1 MRDAWRLAFGTFT
14 ALRVPA
20 PASVGPHEL
29 GRALLLAPVTALLF
43 AVAWAALGV
52 AAVLGAVPAAVGAVL
67 ALAVA
72 ALGSRAFHLDG
83 LADLADGL
91 TSGHDPARSLE
102 VMRRGD
108 TGPAG
113 AAALVLV
120 LGLDAAALTA
130 LLTSAVGVALAAV
143 ALVGSRLAPAVCARS
158 GVPAARPEGLGR
170 SVAGTVGRSTLVGLV
185 TAGTVAGALGT
196 GLTAAG
202 MSGAHGTGVGAS
214 AVAGAAC
221 VLGAATGALA
231 VRAHAV
237 RRLGGVTGDV
247 VGAAV
252 EVSLATAL
260 VVASVAVRL
269 TS

>member
-20 PASVGPHEL
+20 PASAGPLQL
-29 GRALLLAPVTALLF
+29 GRALLLAPVTALPF
-43 AVAWAALGV
+43 AVAWVALGV
-52 AAVLGAVPAAVGAVL
+52 AVVIGAAPAAVGAVL
-67 ALAVA
+67 ALVVV

-120 LGLDAAALTA
+120 LGLDAAALAALLPTAVGTA
-130 LLTSAVGVALAAV
+130 LAGVALV
-143 ALVGSRLAPAVCARS
+143 ASRLAPAVCART

-170 SVAGTVGRSTLVGLV
+170 SIAGTVGP
-185 TAGTVAGALGT
+185 GALAGLAAACT
-196 GLTAAG
+196 TVGALAAALTAVST
-202 MSGAHGTGVGAS
+202 SGPSGSGVGGAVAAVVVVLAS
-214 AVAGAAC
+214 AA
-221 VLGAATGALA
+221 GALA

-252 EVSLATAL
+252 EVSLASAL
-260 VVASVAVRL
+260 VVASVAVHL
-269 TS
+269 VS

>member
-14 ALRVPA
+14 ALRVPP
-20 PASVGPHEL
+20 PASVGPREL
-29 GRALLLAPVTALLF
+29 CRALLLAPVTALVYV
-43 AVAWAALGV
+43 VAWVALGV
-52 AAVLGAVPAAVGAVL
+52 AVLLGAVPAAVGSVL
-67 ALAVA
+67 ALVVV

-83 LADLADGL
+83 LADLVDGL

-120 LGLDAAALTA
+120 LGLDAAALTS
-130 LLTSAVGVALAAV
+130 LLPTAVGVALAAV
-143 ALVGSRLAPAVCARS
+143 ALVGSRVAPAVCARS
-158 GVPAARPEGLGR
+158 GVLAARPEGLGR
-170 SVAGTVGRSTLVGLV
+170 SVAGTVSR
-185 TAGTVAGALGT
+185 GALVALVATCTVVGA
-196 GLTAAG
+196 LATALAAETQPG
-202 MSGAHGTGVGAS
+202 VGVGA
-214 AVAGAAC
+214 AVAT
-221 VLGAATGALA
+221 VLGAATGALV